1 MISTKTYIPAKP
13 RSKKLVG
20 TSIGGISG
28 GTGTGGV
35 LTVEQ
40 SQILIDAVKT
50 KDDLENLRIGSVNLL
65 RNTGFLGDFRSLDVD
80 ALTAVIAETPVA
92 TNEFAYWLQEGCSV
106 IDAPSKSGKGARIG
120 HLQQNTPILQ
130 LGETYTLTF
139 WARGTT
145 LTASIV
151 EETIVPLT
159 DEYKQYEMKIV
170 IPETKGHIFML
181 SDATGTAEVYN
192 IQLERGN
199 RATDYN
205 YSPEDDLKAISQ
217 LQAINVITSAIKD
230 GNTDILGGLILTSMI
245 QLGKYKD
252 GVMERVNAGISGI
265 YNNDDDPA
273 VWAGGTM
280 EMAIRTVQKFIA
292 NPNYQPTEEEWA
304 DMAKIVFTHGGDG
317 FFRGYIYA
325 LGGIFRGKVETS
337 ISGNRIVIDP
347 EDKSLKMFN
356 EAGAMALA
364 MEFNEHPM
372 GFNDARINVFT
383 YNNEGEVMYNAQMM
397 PTGVSIMYTS
407 QNEEVSIVNQATVN
421 AREISILGYTSDGI
435 DYNEQYK
442 FEVTNNTIGDGSLRI
457 RTTGMPTSSTGLMSG
472 EWYVDG
478 GAIKVKS

>member
-130 LGETYTLTF
+130 IGETYTLTF

-151 EETIVPLT
+151 EETVIPLT
-159 DEYKQYEMKIV
+159 TEYKQYEMRIV
-170 IPETKGHIFML
+170 IPETKVYIFTL

-217 LQAINVITSAIKD
+217 LQAINVITSAIKE
-230 GNTDILGGLILTSMI
+230 GNTEILGGLILTTMI

-252 GVMERVNAGISGI
+252 GVIEKVNAGISGI
-265 YNNDDDPA
+265 WNSDDDPA
-273 VWAGGTM
+273 MWAGGSF
-280 EMAIRTVQKFIA
+280 EQAIRTVQKIKS
-292 NPNYQPTEEEWA
+292 NPGYNPTDEEWA
-304 DMAKIVFTHGGDG
+304 DMAKIVMTHGGDG
-317 FFRGYIYA
+317 IFRGIVYA
-325 LGGIFRGKVETS
+325 LGGIFRGRVVSGSGDTEIIIDPDTSTVRYKSDGVIVGETFFV
-337 ISGNRIVIDP
+337 GNRWVQTRYFGYWNNGNLRSKVIMDN
-347 EDKSLKMFN
+347 LN
-356 EAGAMALA
+356 
-364 MEFNEHPM
+364 
-372 GFNDARINVFT
+372 GFVLET
-383 YNNEGEVMYNAQMM
+383 YLE
-397 PTGVSIMYTS
+397 
-407 QNEEVSIVNQATVN
+407 
-421 AREISILGYTSDGI
+421 DGI
-435 DYNEQYK
+435 TVDK
-442 FEVTNNTIGDGSLRI
+442 FTEHFIDGSIFNGNLLDLTDEEADATLTSGYWY
-457 RTTGMPTSSTGLMSG
+457 RTGRT
-472 EWYVDG
+472 
-478 GAIKVKS
+478 IKVKP